1 MDLDAEARRRGKN
14 LKILVTRLRY
24 LGDVILTTPACA
36 ALKQRYPGAE
46 IHYLAERPYAD
57 ILEGNPSLS
66 GIIGVSRGSCRALET
81 LVTLRRGGFT
91 AAIDLL
97 YNPRSALTLYL
108 SGIPI
113 RAGGS
118 RRVRRRLYTALFS
131 VPAGTRSAV
140 MHHMEALRIFD
151 VEPRETL
158 PRVYLSGEEIASGRS
173 LLERTLGITE
183 GERAIAMHPG
193 GTWPAKRW
201 APESFGKLARLVRE
215 RLGAKTL
222 VIAGAAERG
231 ISETVCAVAGDAAAA
246 LPISGI
252 RTVASAIAASGAFV
266 ANDGGLLHAAVA
278 LARPTVG
285 IFGPTEPDIW
295 FPYEGKGPFSLV
307 TRRASCAPC
316 HRHQCESLECL
327 DSITP
332 DEVFRRLE
340 GVLAW

>member
-1 MDLDAEARRRGKN
+1 MDLDAEARRRGKS

-24 LGDVILTTPACA
+24 LGDVILTTPALA
-36 ALKQRYPGAE
+36 ALKKRYPGAE

-66 GIIGVSRGSCRALET
+66 GIIGVSRGSRHALGT
-81 LVTLRRGGFT
+81 LAKLRRGGFI
-91 AAIDLL
+91 AALDLL

-108 SGIPI
+108 SGIPV

-118 RRVRRRLYTALFS
+118 RRLRRRLYTVLSS

-140 MHHMEALRIFD
+140 MHHMEALRVFD
-151 VEPRETL
+151 VDPEETL
-158 PRVYLSGEEIASGRS
+158 PRVYLSARECASGRM
-173 LLERTLGITE
+173 LLERTLGIAE
-183 GERAIAMHPG
+183 NERAVAMHPG

-201 APESFGKLARLVRE
+201 APEAFGRLARLARE

-222 VIAGAAERG
+222 VIAGPGEGHIAEA
-231 ISETVCAVAGDAAAA
+231 VCAAAGDAAAA
-246 LPISGI
+246 LPLSSI
-252 RTVASAIAASGAFV
+252 RSVASVIAACGAVV

-307 TRRASCAPC
+307 THRASCAPC
-316 HRHQCESLECL
+316 HRHQCDSLKCL
-327 DSITP
+327 ASITP
-332 DEVFRRLE
+332 DEVFERLE